1 MTNKQIAPF
10 IKFLKC
16 ERKTKK
22 KKVKRKRTKKADPL
36 ITMNYVSLES
46 WELLA
51 NIKAM
56 VSLQELCKT
65 FPIKSM
71 ECKKKKRK
79 AAIKGNLCQY
89 QSLFNAIGGWLH
101 SVFRNIRSVVWKYIQ
116 KLAFIRESFKTYVD
130 LFKEQITFGPLS
142 QSHSCFCSLVKYL
155 IL

>member
-1 MTNKQIAPF
+1 MR
-10 IKFLKC
+10 
-16 ERKTKK
+16 EEDK

-71 ECKKKKRK
+71 E
-79 AAIKGNLCQY
+79 
-89 QSLFNAIGGWLH
+89 
-101 SVFRNIRSVVWKYIQ
+101 
-116 KLAFIRESFKTYVD
+116 
-130 LFKEQITFGPLS
+130 
-142 QSHSCFCSLVKYL
+142 
-155 IL
+155 

>member
-16 ERKTKK
+16 ERKTKKK

-65 FPIKSM
+65 YPIKSM
-71 ECKKKKRK
+71 ECKKKKKRK

-130 LFKEQITFGPLS
+130 LFKE
-142 QSHSCFCSLVKYL
+142 
-155 IL
+155 

>member
-22 KKVKRKRTKKADPL
+22 KKKGKRKRTKKADPL

-46 WELLA
+46 CELLA

-71 ECKKKKRK
+71 ECKKKKKKKSCHKRK
-79 AAIKGNLCQY
+79 FVSIP
-89 QSLFNAIGGWLH
+89 
-101 SVFRNIRSVVWKYIQ
+101 V
-116 KLAFIRESFKTYVD
+116 AF
-130 LFKEQITFGPLS
+130 
-142 QSHSCFCSLVKYL
+142 
-155 IL
+155 

>member
-16 ERKTKK
+16 ERKTKKK

-46 WELLA
+46 CELLA

-65 FPIKSM
+65 YPIKSM
-71 ECKKKKRK
+71 ECKKKKK
-79 AAIKGNLCQY
+79 KE
-89 QSLFNAIGGWLH
+89 
-101 SVFRNIRSVVWKYIQ
+101 
-116 KLAFIRESFKTYVD
+116 KLS
-130 LFKEQITFGPLS
+130 
-142 QSHSCFCSLVKYL
+142 
-155 IL
+155 